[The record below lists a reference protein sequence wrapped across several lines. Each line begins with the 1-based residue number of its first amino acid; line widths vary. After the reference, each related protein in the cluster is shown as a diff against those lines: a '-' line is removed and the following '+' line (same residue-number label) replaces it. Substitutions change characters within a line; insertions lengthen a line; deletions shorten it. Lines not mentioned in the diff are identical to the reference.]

1 MSVNSGTLYNSRS
14 SLLNNDDIKI
24 GNAAFFEPLTLIEP
38 NKLALPV
45 IIILSIFN
53 FYTFFSFG
61 NI

>member
-1 MSVNSGTLYNSRS
+1 MSVNSGTLYNSRFS
-14 SLLNNDDIKI
+14 SHNSDDANI